1 MKEVVQFTGAAND
14 LLAYRGEWEEVA
26 VLAEI
31 VACRKKSR
39 RIRSRMVDCTVPGDR
54 IEIHVHAEF

>member
-1 MKEVVQFTGAAND
+1 M
-14 LLAYRGEWEEVA
+14 
-26 VLAEI
+26 LAEI

-54 IEIHVHAEF
+54 IEVHVHAEFYPFLSVDAYHTADGSVR